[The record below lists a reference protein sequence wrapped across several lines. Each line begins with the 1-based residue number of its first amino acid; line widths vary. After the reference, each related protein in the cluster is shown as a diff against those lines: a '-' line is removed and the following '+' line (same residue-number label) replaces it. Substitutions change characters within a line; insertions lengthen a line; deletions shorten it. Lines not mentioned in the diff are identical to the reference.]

1 MFGTLDFVAGTDWVT
16 ILPGTMMVSDIEQ
29 RELTINPL
37 ADPAL
42 ALDLVLIEPSRRP
55 LAPAAEA
62 FLEILAE
69 EARRLDA
76 RWQPARARRRRA
88 R

>member
-1 MFGTLDFVAGTDWVT
+1 
-16 ILPGTMMVSDIEQ
+16 MMVSDIEQ

-76 RWQPARARRRRA
+76 RWRPARARRRRA
-88 R
+88 P

>member
-1 MFGTLDFVAGTDWVT
+1 MQLDVAQDGVALARDLVF
-16 ILPGTMMVSDIEQ
+16 EQ

-76 RWQPARARRRRA
+76 RWRPARAGRRRA
-88 R
+88 P